1 MAIVVI
7 GVNHR
12 SAPLD
17 LLERLTVGADDLPK
31 LVTIASKRDFV
42 AEAVVVST
50 CNRTEV
56 YAVVERFHD
65 TYSELR
71 TVLADHA
78 GLPIG
83 DLGDHLTVESD
94 EAAIAHLFSVAAGL
108 DSAVIGET
116 EILGQLKDAW
126 RVARDQGVVGPH
138 LNALFRHAIHVG
150 KRVRTETGISRSI
163 ASASAAAVAMATQK
177 LGSLEDRAVLVVG
190 TGDMGEQ
197 VAVALAGAGAG
208 DVKIANRTASR
219 ADELAER
226 IGGTR
231 IPLASIADE
240 LADVDLVVT
249 STAAVNQVLDRDT
262 FADVV
267 AERGGR
273 QLLIVDIAVPRDVDP
288 RVGELPGV
296 ELCDMDDLRAFT
308 EAGLRQRRSEISA
321 VTAIIEDELV
331 RFRAQRNARSVA
343 PVIADL
349 HARSDA
355 IRRAELDRFAG
366 RLDGLTDRQRDAVE
380 ALTHG
385 IVAKMLHRPS
395 VRLGELAGS
404 VRGDQIVDALRD
416 LYAMDD
422 GDSDDPVDRTTGGA

>member
-31 LVTIASKRDFV
+31 LVTVASKRDFV

-83 DLGDHLTVESD
+83 ELSDHLTVESD

-126 RVARDQGVVGPH
+126 RVARDQGVVGPQ

-262 FADVV
+262 FAEVV
-267 AERGGR
+267 AARDGR
-273 QLLIVDIAVPRDVDP
+273 PLLIVDIAVPRDVDP

-308 EAGLRQRRSEISA
+308 EAGLRQRRGEISA
-321 VTAIIEDELV
+321 VTTIIEDELV

-343 PVIADL
+343 PVIAEL

-385 IVAKMLHRPS
+385 IVAKLLHRPS